1 LFKGEKEWLVRI
13 LSILFIL
20 YTKISLG
27 MQNDLL
33 FLSIHFIF
41 KVPLQLLH
49 KEIVYISIY
58 KEINKLINT
67 FIFMK
72 REEGRERER
81 ESEKVRVTVRQRV
94 RGEEY
99 NELSSNINTK
109 KKKEF

>member
-1 LFKGEKEWLVRI
+1 
-13 LSILFIL
+13 
-20 YTKISLG
+20 

-81 ESEKVRVTVRQRV
+81 E
-94 RGEEY
+94 
-99 NELSSNINTK
+99 
-109 KKKEF
+109 